1 VSARRGARPTV
12 RGLRAGYAATSTGL
26 LLLALLVG
34 CTEGGSTP
42 PEPPATTRA
51 AGPTPAVE
59 LTFGVFGSRAEV
71 AGYDDMVN
79 EFNAISD
86 DTQVSVVSWRDH
98 DEAFA
103 AMSSGEPLPD
113 VFLIS
118 RRDLA
123 TLQEAQQ
130 LRPVDELLDARG
142 VDFGDGYA
150 RDALRA
156 FSLDDRLQ
164 CMPYGI
170 SPMVV
175 YYNTELIE
183 FARMRAR
190 ELPAPGSDSAEELPT
205 RWTFEQFAAAAE
217 FATRPRR
224 NTRGLWV
231 EPSLLGLAPFIVSG
245 DGRLFDNDTEPTSLA
260 FSSEETRG
268 ALETTLELL
277 RNAQLTLTP
286 EQLEERSALEWFE
299 RGKLGMIAG
308 FRDLVPRLRQ
318 VQGLEFDVMPI
329 PVIESSG
336 TIGDING
343 LCLSADSEHAAR
355 AADFLAHAVSEPSV
369 TAVARAG
376 YLVPANAAV
385 AASDD
390 FLQPG
395 RLPAN
400 SQVFNT
406 SVRDIYM
413 TPLIDS
419 WADLEN
425 AVAPEI
431 EELITIPVLEPE
443 TIEEITT
450 MIDEESRLILAPE
463 TASPSPSE

>member
-1 VSARRGARPTV
+1 VSTRTSARPSIRFTSAALTA
-12 RGLRAGYAATSTGL
+12 GLV
-26 LLLALLVG
+26 LLALLVG
-34 CTEGGSTP
+34 CTDGGNPP
-42 PEPPATTRA
+42 PEPLPTTSAPAP
-51 AGPTPAVE
+51 GQAVE
-59 LTFGVFGSRAEV
+59 LTFGVFGSEDEV
-71 AGYDDMVN
+71 AGYDEMVN
-79 EFNAISD
+79 EFNAVSP

-98 DEAFA
+98 DEAMA

-123 TLQEAQQ
+123 TFQAAQQ
-130 LRPVDELLDARG
+130 VQPVDELLDARG

-175 YYNTELIE
+175 YYNTELID

-190 ELPAPGSDSAEELPT
+190 ELPAPGSDTAEEPPT
-205 RWTFEQFAAAAE
+205 RWSFEQFSAAAE

-224 NTRGLWV
+224 NTRGLWI
-231 EPSLLGLAPFIVSG
+231 EPSLLGLAPFIISG
-245 DGRLFDNDTEPTSLA
+245 DGSLFDSDTEPTSLA
-260 FSSEETRG
+260 FSSEGSRS
-268 ALETTLELL
+268 ALETTLALL

-286 EQLEERSALEWFE
+286 EQLEKRSALEWFE
-299 RGKLGMIAG
+299 RGKVGMIAG

-336 TIGDING
+336 TIGDITG
-343 LCLSADSEHAAR
+343 LCLSAGTEHVPQ

-376 YLVPANAAV
+376 YLVPANVAV

-400 SQVFNT
+400 SRVFNT
-406 SVRDIYM
+406 AVRDIYM
-413 TPLIDS
+413 APLINS
-419 WADLEN
+419 WAEIEN

-443 TIEEITT
+443 TIDEITT
-450 MIDEESRLILAPE
+450 MIDEESRLILNPE
-463 TASPSPSE
+463 TATPTPTE